1 MYFTAS
7 AAAIVPGRA
16 VLLHVFAA
24 KLAKMHGNEQTK
36 RRIPILRAVAVIGGI
51 VGMLVLAACGQKGD
65 LYLPAD
71 GPPGQ
76 QQNK

>member
-1 MYFTAS
+1 M
-7 AAAIVPGRA
+7 
-16 VLLHVFAA
+16 HV
-24 KLAKMHGNEQTK
+24 NEQTK
-36 RRIPILRAVAVIGGI
+36 RRIPILRAVAMIGGI

-76 QQNK
+76 NTHLAYGWDLAGGAR